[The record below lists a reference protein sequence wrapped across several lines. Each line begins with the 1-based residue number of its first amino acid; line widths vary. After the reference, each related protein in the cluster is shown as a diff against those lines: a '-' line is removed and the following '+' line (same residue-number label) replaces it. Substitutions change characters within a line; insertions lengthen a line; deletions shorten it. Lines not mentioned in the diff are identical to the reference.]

1 MYKNNA
7 LFSGGTWETN
17 GNKIYYNTDNV
28 GIGTN
33 NPAKK
38 LDVVGN
44 GKFTTN
50 LEVGGEINT
59 KTITH
64 SGNHMYIKTTS
75 DNHIIF
81 STNGSEI
88 LRLEKSGGNVGIG
101 TNSPGQKLEVNGTV
115 KATNYIATSDRNLKE
130 NIVQIN
136 NENVIDK
143 VTSLNGY
150 NFNFKDDETKQTKSG
165 LIAQEVEELMPELV
179 STNTD
184 GNKSMDYNGMIP
196 YLVECIKVQQTQIQ
210 SQQTQIQSQQNQ
222 INMLKAKIE
231 NM

>member
-1 MYKNNA
+1 MILLSITPQKINIAHTNA
-7 LFSGGTWETN
+7 GGDHYLLFSDNKTGNRQPKTN
-17 GNKIYYNTDNV
+17 DSIKIIPVD
-28 GIGTN
+28 
-33 NPAKK
+33 
-38 LDVVGN
+38 
-44 GKFTTN
+44 GKIIATEFHGDGSNLTN
-50 LEVGGEINT
+50 LPFSSLW
-59 KTITH
+59 
-64 SGNHMYIKTTS
+64 SGSS
-75 DNHIIF
+75 DICYN
-81 STNGSEI
+81 S
-88 LRLEKSGGNVGIG
+88 GNVGIG
-101 TNSPGQKLEVNGTV
+101 TTNPTTKLEVDGTV

-136 NENVIDK
+136 NENIINK

-179 STNTD
+179 YTNTD

-210 SQQTQIQSQQNQ
+210 TQQNQ

>member
-1 MYKNNA
+1 MNTQYNYCLLQSNDGTTFLNTPTNKCISFRVNNNEKMRVH
-7 LFSGGTWETN
+7 SN
-17 GNKIYYNTDNV
+17 GYI

-33 NPAKK
+33 NP
-38 LDVVGN
+38 GEE
-44 GKFTTN
+44 
-50 LEVGGEINT
+50 LEVT
-59 KTITH
+59 
-64 SGNHMYIKTTS
+64 
-75 DNHIIF
+75 
-81 STNGSEI
+81 
-88 LRLEKSGGNVGIG
+88 
-101 TNSPGQKLEVNGTV
+101 GTV

-130 NIVQIN
+130 NIVKIN
-136 NENVIDK
+136 NENIIDK
-143 VTSLNGY
+143 VISLNGY

-165 LIAQEVEELMPELV
+165 LIAQEVEELMPELI

-210 SQQTQIQSQQNQ
+210 TQQNQIQTQQTQ

>member
-1 MYKNNA
+1 TSSITTGDIT
-7 LFSGGTWETN
+7 FSGQ
-17 GNKIYYNTDNV
+17 IYGDGSQLTGVSSFWSGDTGDISYSGNV

-33 NPAKK
+33 NPNEK
-38 LDVVGN
+38 L
-44 GKFTTN
+44 
-50 LEVGGEINT
+50 
-59 KTITH
+59 
-64 SGNHMYIKTTS
+64 
-75 DNHIIF
+75 
-81 STNGSEI
+81 
-88 LRLEKSGGNVGIG
+88 
-101 TNSPGQKLEVNGTV
+101 QVNGTV

-136 NENVIDK
+136 NENIIDK

-165 LIAQEVEELMPELV
+165 LIAQEVEELMPELI